1 MTNQPSIA
9 RLSLDEEDSPRKTP
23 SPSSSSATGAPRSEP
38 SHLSVTRTKLGARPS
53 RSMYVPIQK
62 TFYGPKATLKEVS
75 DDYLMLIQDPI
86 SMQLKWRQTPTNVFV
101 IKKECDTVFD
111 SFNEFVNY
119 LTNVSNRPTCTNR
132 LKSG

>member
-1 MTNQPSIA
+1 MTNQQTPSF
-9 RLSLDEEDSPRKTP
+9 RLSLDEDDMPKNMSQ
-23 SPSSSSATGAPRSEP
+23 STGLKAESRQQ
-38 SHLSVTRTKLGARPS
+38 LSVSRTKLGARPS

-101 IKKECDTVFD
+101 IKKECDSVFEA
-111 SFNEFVNY
+111 FNEFVNY
-119 LTNVSNRPTCTNR
+119 LTKVRHYTNK
-132 LKSG
+132 LKYLKF

>member
-1 MTNQPSIA
+1 MSNILKLPETKFSN
-9 RLSLDEEDSPRKTP
+9 LSFEDHEQEIEDEALIECKNTP
-23 SPSSSSATGAPRSEP
+23 SNSKSDKLRINK
-38 SHLSVTRTKLGARPS
+38 VKTKLGPRHS

-101 IKKECDTVFD
+101 IKKECDSVFE

-119 LTNVSNRPTCTNR
+119 LTNVSAFFF
-132 LKSG
+132 